1 MFDVTPYVFGG
12 IAAMCA
18 EMVTFP
24 VDTAKTRL
32 QLQGQAGV
40 KRWVQ
45 VRYRGTVH
53 CLVCMV
59 REEGV
64 VAVYKG
70 LSPALLRQVSV
81 RHSSS
86 NY

>member
-12 IAAMCA
+12 IAAICA

-24 VDTAKTRL
+24 MDTAKIRL
-32 QLQGQAGV
+32 QLQGQARD

-45 VRYRGTVH
+45 VRYTGTVH

-59 REEGV
+59 KEEGV
-64 VAVYKG
+64 RSVYKG
-70 LSPALLRQVSV
+70 LSPALVRQV
-81 RHSSS
+81 RHST
-86 NY
+86 Y